1 VITLA
6 RLATATLMTV
16 LALACAG
23 APSSSTPRPTDWGS
37 LDGRTLVPIAATG
50 VDTLDIPSSS
60 VEVSFTRTFP
70 IIGAN
75 MISADE
81 GCDSFI
87 SPGDSNNDPPS
98 LDADGVL
105 HVYGFVK
112 PAIGCVPQAIALDW
126 FMRFLSSGP
135 HVTIDGRSVIF
146 DSNGTTVTMTD
157 KTGGRYSPAE
167 ARVI

>member
-1 VITLA
+1 MATLP
-6 RLATATLMTV
+6 RLAAAILIPV

-23 APSSSTPRPTDWGS
+23 APSSNGPRPADWGS
-37 LDGRTLVPIAATG
+37 LDGRTLAPIAATG
-50 VDTLDIPSSS
+50 ADTLFITSSE
-60 VEVSFTRTFP
+60 VEVSFARTFP

-75 MISADE
+75 VISADE
-81 GCDSFI
+81 GCDSWI
-87 SPGDSNNDPPS
+87 SPGDSQNKPPS
-98 LDADGVL
+98 LDADGLL

-135 HVTIDGRSVIF
+135 RVTIDGRSVIF
-146 DSNGTTVTMTD
+146 ASNGTTVTMTD
-157 KTGGRYSPAE
+157 KTGGRHSPAE